1 MDSEQRRVKKLYQ
14 QFRRD
19 LTKGEIPSDYD
30 ENDLIEIYD
39 FASDNGDE
47 YIQLSVLLSAAR
59 IYPENEKI

>member
-47 YIQLSVLLSAAR
+47 YIQLSVLQIGRAHV
-59 IYPENEKI
+59 

>member
-47 YIQLSVLLSAAR
+47 YIQE
-59 IYPENEKI
+59 P